1 MAIYHLSMKTVSRSA
16 GRSSTAAAAYRAGCK
31 LTDERTGEIH
41 DYTRKGGVASADIVM
56 PDGVAPMDRAALWN
70 GVEAAHKRGDAT
82 VAREFEIALPEELS
96 PEERRRLAV
105 DFSREVANHYG
116 VAADVCV
123 HEPGKDG
130 DERNHHVH
138 ILLSA
143 CTISEAGFGKKAA
156 ELDPIHC
163 QRHKIANPAELWR
176 ERWADLAN
184 ERLREA
190 GVDARIDHRTLEA
203 QGIDCEPSIH
213 LGPQIM
219 GMERRGV
226 SSEVKRRI
234 DAEVASRLQAAQEQ
248 GKREREIAA
257 TQKSIID
264 LSMDIAGAKS
274 QRLQDKIAAF
284 ELRADTMTA
293 QREEAARQAAALAEQ
308 QRAEA
313 HRAEVAREVAAGR
326 ALAELRK
333 QQEAAQ
339 AVELARAERARAALK
354 QQQAAVAKRKRDNDY
369 DMGGP

>member
-1 MAIYHLSMKTVSRSA
+1 M
-16 GRSSTAAAAYRAGCK
+16 
-31 LTDERTGEIH
+31 
-41 DYTRKGGVASADIVM
+41 SADIVM
-56 PDGVAPMDRAALWN
+56 PDGVAPMERAALWN

-82 VAREFEIALPEELS
+82 VAREFEIALPEELP

-105 DFSREVANHYG
+105 DFAREVSNHYG

-123 HEPGKDG
+123 HEPSKEG
-130 DERNHHVH
+130 DQRNHHVH

-143 CTISEAGFGKKAA
+143 CTVSADGFGKKAA

-163 QRHKIANPAELWR
+163 QRQIPKVANPAELWR
-176 ERWADLAN
+176 ERWAELAN

-190 GVDARIDHRTLEA
+190 GVEARIDHRSLEA
-203 QGIDCEPSIH
+203 QGIDREPSIH

-226 SSEVKRRI
+226 PSEVKRRI

-248 GKREREIAA
+248 GKRERELAA
-257 TQKSIID
+257 TQQSIID
-264 LSMDIAGAKS
+264 LSMDITAAKS

-293 QREEAARQAAALAEQ
+293 QREQAARQAAALAEQ

-313 HRAEVAREVAAGR
+313 HRAEIAREVAAGR

-333 QQEAAQ
+333 PQEAAQ
-339 AVELARAERARAALK
+339 AAELARVERARAVLK